1 MGCVKVKLTPFGGI
15 TCRVYAVGGMDANA
29 RPVDGISVRAER
41 IGGMDA
47 SATRVGGI
55 FCRVFRTC
63 SPNIRGPYLE
73 INPTVVWILAG
84 QTQNDVFSNTFWNI
98 H

>member
-1 MGCVKVKLTPFGGI
+1 MGCVQVKITPIGGI
-15 TCRVYAVGGMDANA
+15 SCKVSA
-29 RPVDGISVRAER
+29 VDGISADARPVGGMEARAER

-55 FCRVFRTC
+55 FCRVFKTC

-73 INPTVVWILAG
+73 ISPTVVWILAG
-84 QTQNDVFSNTFWNI
+84 QTENDVFSNTHWNI
-98 H
+98 N